1 MIKITDKQKL
11 ILKQYFNNL
20 DELLVKDDIQVFL
33 DRIDNIIVDNIVDN
47 NDEPNED
54 GIILQRIYDQIFNQ
68 N

>member
-33 DRIDNIIVDNIVDN
+33 DRIDNIIVDNIIDN